1 MSELYEYRDTSHF
14 TAGATG
20 EPGARTF
27 FIQAGDEFG
36 YHSVKLEKQQVAA
49 LADFLRTVL
58 EDLPAPTTEP
68 IGPVPLIEPAQP
80 IFVVG
85 QIAVG
90 IDEVENRVVLVVEEL
105 VEQPTLEEELAAVVE
120 DEELKGSTL
129 RVHLSVDQA
138 VAFIGTS
145 EELMASGRPPCRLCG
160 QPLDPT
166 GHACPRLN

>member
-14 TAGATG
+14 TAGAIG
-20 EPGARTF
+20 EPGDRTF
-27 FIQAGDEFG
+27 FLQAGDSFG
-36 YHSVKLEKQQVAA
+36 YHSVKLEKQQVGA

-58 EDLPAPTTEP
+58 EDLPAPNNTIP
-68 IGPVPLIEPAQP
+68 SVVPLIEPAQP
-80 IFVVG
+80 TFVVG

-90 IDEVENRVVLVVEEL
+90 VDEAEGMVVLVVEEL

-129 RVHLSVDQA
+129 RVHLTVDQA
-138 VAFIGTS
+138 SAFIHTS
-145 EELMASGRPPCRLCG
+145 EMLMEGGRPPCRLCG

>member
-14 TAGATG
+14 TAGAVG

-27 FIQAGDEFG
+27 FIQAGDQFG
-36 YHSVKLEKQQVAA
+36 YHSVQLEKQQVAA

-58 EDLPAPTTEP
+58 EDLPAPQATPT
-68 IGPVPLIEPAQP
+68 GPVPLIEPAQP
-80 IFVVG
+80 VFVVG

-90 IDEVENRVVLVVEEL
+90 VDEVENRVVLVVEEL
-105 VEQPTLEEELAAVVE
+105 VEQQSLEDELAAVVE

-138 VAFIGTS
+138 AAFIGTS
-145 EELMASGRPPCRLCG
+145 EDLMAGGRPPCRLCG
-160 QPLDPT
+160 QPLDPS